1 MITEESFQKA
11 AEEAKV
17 LKKSPDNTELGE
29 LYALYKQATVGD
41 VNVDRPGMLDF
52 KGRAKWDAWNT
63 KKGVSKE
70 EAMTAYVDL
79 VEKLKEKYGTQML
92 LLLGSAC
99 LIWWFPVILF
109 VSRETV
115 SLNLFYNLPGNLF
128 PAENQF

>member
-1 MITEESFQKA
+1 MSESFQKA

-79 VEKLKEKYGTQML
+79 VEKLKEKYG
-92 LLLGSAC
+92 
-99 LIWWFPVILF
+99 
-109 VSRETV
+109 
-115 SLNLFYNLPGNLF
+115 
-128 PAENQF
+128 